1 MNALKNISLTMGFI
15 LAAGSV
21 LGQSTSERHVWQDAR
36 YFGPYSRTATAIT
49 GPIKLSG
56 NPEFATAGS
65 RMILQFANGTSVE
78 LISEGASYRSW
89 NYASDGKQ
97 TAEVFRAASP
107 PDELLNGNRICGG
120 PPSDL
125 PIYFVFHES
134 RSYSN
139 SLLLNLAVFQSDSV
153 PVDIN
158 SEGLCGTFSY
168 DVETPT

>member
-1 MNALKNISLTMGFI
+1 MKALKNISLAMGFI
-15 LAAGSV
+15 LAGGSV
-21 LGQSTSERHVWQDAR
+21 LGQSAPERHVWQDAR
-36 YFGPYSRTATAIT
+36 YFEPYSRTATAIT

-65 RMILQFANGTSVE
+65 RMFLQFANGTSVE
-78 LISEGASYRSW
+78 LISEGASHRGW
-89 NYASDGKQ
+89 DYASDDKQ

-107 PDELLNGNRICGG
+107 PAELLNGNRICGG

-134 RSYSN
+134 TSYSN
-139 SLLLNLAVFQSDSV
+139 SLILNLAVFQSGSI
-153 PVDIN
+153 PIDIN

-168 DVETPT
+168 DVETPA